1 MERMTWTEPSG
12 SRLEMRPFVTASD
25 QALGKKDRCAIAGRI
40 CAGAT
45 RSIR

>member
-25 QALGKKDRCAIAGRI
+25 QAPGKNDRCAMAGRI
-40 CAGAT
+40 SGVLQA
-45 RSIR
+45 